1 MKNCVCATLFVG
13 VITLLGVAVVL
24 STYWADEP
32 LVSFDLVETVLGRGD
47 VCTQALRRLDQIGG
61 ANATDAIRVLVE
73 GWLISNATRG
83 EDLVVQDR
91 FYRRMVQKTRV
102 EIFVI
107 HGVVALLNVFGIAFI
122 IIYSCARATAKG
134 ARSRPPIVSPSLAAT
149 TVSV

>member
-1 MKNCVCATLFVG
+1 MKNCVCATLFIG

-32 LVSFDLVETVLGRGD
+32 LVSLDLVETVLGRGD
-47 VCTQALRRLDQIGG
+47 VCAQALHKLDHLGG
-61 ANATDAIRVLVE
+61 ANATGTIRALVE
-73 GWLISNATRG
+73 EWLVNNATRG

-102 EIFVI
+102 EIFMI
-107 HGVVALLNVFGIAFI
+107 HGLVALLNVFGIAFI
-122 IIYSCARATAKG
+122 IIYSCARATTKG
-134 ARSRPPIVSPSLAAT
+134 ARSRSPIVSPNLAAT